1 MVSTNIVFRLAME
14 MEEEPQ
20 DVGKGNM
27 IGLLLLI
34 FLIIQQK
41 ASLTTVIGKYQ
52 EFKLY
57 LSC

>member
-20 DVGKGNM
+20 NVGKGNM

-41 ASLTTVIGKYQ
+41 AS
-52 EFKLY
+52 
-57 LSC
+57 

>member
-1 MVSTNIVFRLAME
+1 MVSTNIVSKHVME

-27 IGLLLLI
+27 IGLLLWI

-57 LSC
+57 PSC

>member
-20 DVGKGNM
+20 NVGKGNK
-27 IGLLLLI
+27 IGLLLWI

-41 ASLTTVIGKYQ
+41 VSLTTVIGKYQ

-57 LSC
+57 LSY

>member
-20 DVGKGNM
+20 NVGKGNK
-27 IGLLLLI
+27 IGLLLWI
-34 FLIIQQK
+34 FLIIQRK
-41 ASLTTVIGKYQ
+41 VSLTTVIGKYQ

-57 LSC
+57 LSY

>member
-20 DVGKGNM
+20 NVGKGNK
-27 IGLLLLI
+27 IGLLLWI

-41 ASLTTVIGKYQ
+41 VSLTTVIGKYQ

>member
-1 MVSTNIVFRLAME
+1 MMSIDIVSKHVME

-20 DVGKGNM
+20 NVGKGNM
-27 IGLLLLI
+27 IGLLLWN

-52 EFKLY
+52 ESKLY
-57 LSC
+57 PSC

>member
-20 DVGKGNM
+20 NVGKGNM
-27 IGLLLLI
+27 IGLLLWI